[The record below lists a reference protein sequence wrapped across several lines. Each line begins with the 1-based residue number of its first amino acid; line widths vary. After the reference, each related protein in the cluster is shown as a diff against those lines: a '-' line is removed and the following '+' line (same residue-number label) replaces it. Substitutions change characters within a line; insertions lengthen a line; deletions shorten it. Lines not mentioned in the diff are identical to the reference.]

1 MGTAPVFEPS
11 ETDLGMIFANKYFLA
26 LLPVVLILYFLSR
39 TRARKYNVLLVAS
52 WAFYAWL
59 SPWYL
64 WVLLLL
70 TLIDYRAAIRIE
82 DAASERGRKRWLFV
96 SICANLGL
104 LVAFKY
110 TPFMYDNA
118 LHLGRWCGL
127 AVTDRHWSILLPLGI
142 SFHTFQGISYTVDV
156 YRRQIAAVR
165 SFRDYALFVAFFPQL
180 AAGPIVR
187 AVEFLPQMHTP
198 PTPTAKQVAEGLHLF
213 LIGLFKKLFIA
224 DQLDVLFVSPVFAN
238 PAAFDAAAHRWAAV
252 AWAAQIYCDFSG
264 YSDMAVGIAKWFGFE
279 LPRNFDLPYLAA
291 NITDFWRR
299 WHVSLS
305 AWLRDYLYFP
315 LGGSKRGPVR
325 TYFNLMLLF
334 VLCGLWHGATWA
346 WLAYGVYNGLLVCLH
361 RAFDRAATGRRFW
374 DTVRA
379 TRPWAVF
386 AWALTL
392 SQLVAMLIL
401 VRMNSWGD
409 GWLMLKSF
417 AAFDVW
423 GAWSPRVPVWV
434 PLLVA
439 LVALGHLCG
448 KLKLTAPPPVRA
460 AGYVAAVFA
469 LVTLT
474 PGVTKTFI
482 YIQF

>member
-1 MGTAPVFEPS
+1 
-11 ETDLGMIFANKYFLA
+11 MIFATKYFLTI
-26 LLPVVLILYFLSR
+26 LPVVLILYFLLR
-39 TRARKYNVLLVAS
+39 TRAQKYNVLLLAS
-52 WAFYAWL
+52 WAFYTWL

-70 TLIDYRAAIRIE
+70 TVIDYTAAVRIE
-82 DAASERGRKRWLFV
+82 DATNPRARKRWLVV
-96 SICANLGL
+96 SIVANLGL

-110 TPFMYDNA
+110 TPFVYDNA
-118 LHLGRWCGL
+118 LELGRWCGL
-127 AVTDRHWSILLPLGI
+127 AVTDRHWNVLLPLGI

-187 AVEFLPQMHTP
+187 AVEFLPQMATP
-198 PTPTAKQVAEGLHLF
+198 PTPSAQQVAEGLHLF
-213 LIGLFKKLFIA
+213 LIGLFKKLVIA

-238 PAAFDAAAHRWAAV
+238 PGAFDAAAHRWAAV

-315 LGGSKRGPVR
+315 LGGSRRGAAR
-325 TYFNLMLLF
+325 TYLNLMVLF

-346 WLAYGVYNGLLVCLH
+346 WLAYGVYNGLLMCGH
-361 RAFDRAATGRRFW
+361 RAFDRAATGRGFW
-374 DTVRA
+374 DALRA
-379 TRPWAVF
+379 SRGWAVF

-401 VRMNSWGD
+401 VRMNSWAD

-417 AAFDVW
+417 ALFDVW
-423 GAWSPRVPVWV
+423 GLWSPRVPVWV

-439 LVALGHLCG
+439 LVALGHLFG
-448 KLKLTAPPPVRA
+448 KLKLTAPAPLRA
-460 AGYVAAVFA
+460 AAQVGAVVA
-469 LVTLT
+469 LVAFT